1 MMLVKRGDGHA
12 FRVLYERY
20 RGQVFLYCLRILV
33 DRDQAMD
40 AMHDTFVRVY
50 RNRDRYQSGTNFAG
64 WIHTVAR
71 NLCLNE
77 KRRDRRFSRLDDLE
91 ESDMSY
97 DDQEGDVG
105 LREYLAAEIARL
117 PESYREALILRE
129 YEDRSYEDIVTM
141 TGATMATIKFR
152 LFKAREILRERLQ
165 WRLDDLHGR
174 E

>member
-1 MMLVKRGDGHA
+1 
-12 FRVLYERY
+12 
-20 RGQVFLYCLRILV
+20 
-33 DRDQAMD
+33 
-40 AMHDTFVRVY
+40 
-50 RNRDRYQSGTNFAG
+50 
-64 WIHTVAR
+64 
-71 NLCLNE
+71 
-77 KRRDRRFSRLDDLE
+77 
-91 ESDMSY
+91 MSY